1 MLVSGFADDPRCAQ
15 SGHKVARPVS
25 MQLLARKR
33 RSGWQPQIAL
43 GEGNNFYDR
52 LRCHKLAAN
61 SLRRARGNEQL
72 STDH

>member
-1 MLVSGFADDPRCAQ
+1 
-15 SGHKVARPVS
+15 